1 MRGGLY
7 QCRPAS
13 LSPVMPKFSN
23 HCQSSL
29 GNIPVELHTQHGHGP
44 TAPQILWVFP
54 TLSQCVISPKPRGHR
69 SYLLCLWLSFLHLDS
84 KFPFILQV
92 VFSMSVVL
100 VSLITKFDTAHK
112 KAGRIMWEEFTWL
125 HKCSWTWEGAAFHL
139 PMCIF
144 NRWDED
150 EKELFN

>member
-54 TLSQCVISPKPRGHR
+54 TLSQCVISPFQTPRAQSLLAKLWAEWLREHR
-69 SYLLCLWLSFLHLDS
+69 TAWMPGAMTTTHGCFGDRGMGAMQCGRGVCTSDCTKVPLGAVSAVWLSGVIAAHANISELAWVPAVQGS
-84 KFPFILQV
+84 K
-92 VFSMSVVL
+92 
-100 VSLITKFDTAHK
+100 
-112 KAGRIMWEEFTWL
+112 
-125 HKCSWTWEGAAFHL
+125 
-139 PMCIF
+139 
-144 NRWDED
+144 
-150 EKELFN
+150 